1 MKPFRKLFKSHL
13 KYRIPL
19 EQMNNIY
26 QCESFSQMLIILR
39 VIVKVRVHRLEEEN
53 LKWKPMVQSSSKAH
67 LAEATEGKTL
77 KVLREIVHL
86 RVWIM
91 IRSTLALVE
100 WMMSI
105 YKPNKVW
112 KKLAPFWQATNVHP
126 TINLSETVLAKII
139 LLMSLVPAKRRVKT
153 KVAVQERNLS
163 YLRIAPI

>member
-1 MKPFRKLFKSHL
+1 MKMKTMFLMTIQWLCLLRGRQCRLISQAMIKTRVHYHHTEVDPQLKFTQQEQNLKLKSSPFKTTSSRAKTSSIQNPNRTLMKPFRKLFKSHL

-86 RVWIM
+86 RV
-91 IRSTLALVE
+91 
-100 WMMSI
+100 
-105 YKPNKVW
+105 
-112 KKLAPFWQATNVHP
+112 
-126 TINLSETVLAKII
+126 
-139 LLMSLVPAKRRVKT
+139 
-153 KVAVQERNLS
+153 
-163 YLRIAPI
+163 